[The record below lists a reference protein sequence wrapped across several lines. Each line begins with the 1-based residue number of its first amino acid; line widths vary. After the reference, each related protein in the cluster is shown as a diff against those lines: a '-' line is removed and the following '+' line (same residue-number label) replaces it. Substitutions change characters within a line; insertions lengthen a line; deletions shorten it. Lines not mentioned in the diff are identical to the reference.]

1 MKHEKKTGPSKPE
14 LKTFSQGISTW
25 NFSADTRH
33 AIVTT
38 AIGGA
43 YFDNFCSFS
52 LPYWKLYAKKHG
64 LAIAVIH
71 DLAAFENMGSG
82 LNGAWLKLLA
92 PAVVA
97 EVFPLIQRIA
107 LIDTDVIINPGAPDI
122 FADCPSEQFAVVS
135 LVRNLPFDL
144 LVAKKRLAFLRKSF
158 YSEEYPLDSS
168 LFASPRQEYEMERLP
183 VHDNLFCSGLVV
195 LPQTKAPLLA
205 RWFEE
210 ASHRDV
216 QTAVAWEQNFLNHKI
231 ISHGCHW
238 LPYKYQAIWNLEMA
252 NNHPSAYLIRDLSG
266 DSVAQSA
273 VADSLN
279 NNFFLHFAGS
289 WHESRAWLNPPD
301 EVLYRLVNLGGAEF
315 TEYLRTTPTGH
326 HVGKLVPGRSQS

>member
-1 MKHEKKTGPSKPE
+1 MRNENKVVSSESE
-14 LKTFSQGISTW
+14 LTPFSRGISTW
-25 NFSADTRH
+25 NLRANTRH
-33 AIVTT
+33 ALVTT

-43 YFDNFCSFS
+43 YFESFSSFS
-52 LPYWKLYAKKHG
+52 LPYWKLYAEKHG

-71 DLAAFENMGSG
+71 DTVAFNNKDSG

-97 EVFPLIQRIA
+97 EAFPLIQRIA

-122 FADCPSEQFAVVS
+122 FAECPSETFGVVS

-144 LVAKKRLAFLRKSF
+144 LTAKKRLAFLRNRF
-158 YSEEYPLDSS
+158 YSAEYPLDSS

-183 VHDNLFCSGLVV
+183 IHDDLFCSGLIV
-195 LPQTKAPLLA
+195 LPQSKASLLSG
-205 RWFEE
+205 WFEE
-210 ASHRDV
+210 AKHRDV
-216 QTAVAWEQNFLNHKI
+216 QSAVAWEQNFLNHKV

-238 LPYKYQAIWNLEMA
+238 LPYNYQAIWNLEMA
-252 NNHPSAYLIRDLSG
+252 TNHPSAYLIRDLAENSA
-266 DSVAQSA
+266 AQSA

-289 WHESRAWLNPPD
+289 WNESRAWMNPP
-301 EVLYRLVNLGGAEF
+301 EQILRRLVNLGGDEF
-315 TEYLRTTPTGH
+315 AKYLRKTPAGH
-326 HVGKLVPGRSQS
+326 HVGKLVPEPPPS